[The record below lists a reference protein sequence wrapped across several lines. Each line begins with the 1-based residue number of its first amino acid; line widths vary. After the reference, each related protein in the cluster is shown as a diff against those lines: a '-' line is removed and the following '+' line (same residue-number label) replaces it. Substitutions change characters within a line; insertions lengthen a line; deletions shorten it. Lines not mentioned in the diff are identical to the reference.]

1 MTDDASP
8 PDDDRTDTP
17 DALDERDRALLTA
30 LARALGT
37 VDDTDLIARSAGLLA
52 WIDVDA
58 ELAELLERPPAEL
71 AGTRG
76 DAAAADLEFTID
88 DGTCVIEVSVGG
100 GTVRGVVL
108 GVAPERVS
116 LRSVTGELH
125 DAEFDAVGTFTIT
138 ASISGTARVELEL
151 GEERRIHTDWFVI

>member
-1 MTDDASP
+1 LTDDVSP
-8 PDDDRTDTP
+8 PDDVPSDESP
-17 DALDERDRALLTA
+17 DERDRALLIA

-37 VDDTDLIARSAGLLA
+37 VDDTDLIARSTGLLA

-58 ELAELLERPPAEL
+58 ELAALLERPPAEL

-76 DAAAADLEFTID
+76 DAAAADLEFTVD
-88 DGTCVIEVSVGG
+88 DGTCVIEISVRD

-108 GVAPERVS
+108 GVTPEHVAV
-116 LRSVTGELH
+116 RSVTGELH
-125 DAEFDAVGTFTIT
+125 EAEFDAVGAFTVN
-138 ASISGTARVELEL
+138 AAVAGSARVELDL